1 MKVGYSCNLWKGL
14 HIGSGLK
21 DKSIKF
27 EGGLF
32 ETDDEELQ
40 SIIERN
46 DQFTVNIHWVDDPT
60 PAREKASL
68 EAKANTEA
76 RERKRVLD
84 EMAAKEKADKESAD
98 AKLAEEKAETGKKKQ
113 AAAAA
118 IAKERVG

>member
-1 MKVGYSCNLWKGL
+1 MKVGYSCNLWKSL
-14 HIGSGLK
+14 HIGAPKGK
-21 DKSIKF
+21 EIKF

-40 SIIERN
+40 GIIESN

-60 PAREKASL
+60 PARERANA
-68 EAKANTEA
+68 EAKAAEEA

-84 EMAAKEKADKESAD
+84 EMAAQEKADKESAKTK
-98 AKLAEEKAETGKKKQ
+98 AAEETGEARKGKLAVAS
-113 AAAAA
+113 A